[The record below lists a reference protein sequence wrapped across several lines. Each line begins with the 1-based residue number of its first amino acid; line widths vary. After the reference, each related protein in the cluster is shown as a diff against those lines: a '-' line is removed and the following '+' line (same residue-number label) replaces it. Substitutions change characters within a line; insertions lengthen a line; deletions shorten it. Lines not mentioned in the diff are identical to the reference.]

1 MTMRITIDRSG
12 GFANIPLHRE
22 VDTSTLPPAEAAAIE
37 KLADAAMKAPSSA
50 KPMPDA
56 YNYEITIDG
65 KKHAMTEPAGAWAEL
80 IGHIS

>member
-1 MTMRITIDRSG
+1 MRIRIDRSG

-22 VDTSTLPPAEAAAIE
+22 VDTSTLPASEAPAIE
-37 KLADAAMKAPSSA
+37 KLAHAARDTPSSA

-65 KKHAMTEPAGAWAEL
+65 ETYVMTEPSGAWAEL
-80 IGHIS
+80 IARLS